1 MPCLYDKSIVYQ
13 DFSKFV
19 LDNCYNKVKTVNQLE
34 VKIMNIQLKPELE
47 QIIQTQIATGRYAS
61 AEEVIS
67 KALKLLL
74 EWDKGY
80 QQWVEETRQK
90 VEVAIEQL
98 DRGEGIDGEVVVERL
113 REKLRKAREAQG

>member
-1 MPCLYDKSIVYQ
+1 
-13 DFSKFV
+13 
-19 LDNCYNKVKTVNQLE
+19 
-34 VKIMNIQLKPELE
+34 MNIQLKPELE
-47 QIIQTQIATGRYAS
+47 QIIKAQIATGRYND

-74 EWDKGY
+74 EWEQGY

-98 DRGEGIDGEVVVERL
+98 DRGEGIDGEVVVESL
-113 REKLRKAREAQG
+113 REKLRQAREAQG

>member
-1 MPCLYDKSIVYQ
+1 MYQ
-13 DFSKFV
+13 YFSKFV
-19 LDNCYNKVKTVNQLE
+19 LDNCYNKVKAVNKLE

-98 DRGEGIDGEVVVERL
+98 DRGEGIDGEVVVEKL